1 MQTCGLRAVSRGEAP
16 PADSDPG
23 PRDARRQEAR
33 PAPTP
38 ATLRGWITSRRP
50 ALWRRGR
57 AGPRRPDRDRPLT
70 GPPRATGDALAAR
83 DLLVLMSHGSAHSS

>member
-57 AGPRRPDRDRPLT
+57 AGPR
-70 GPPRATGDALAAR
+70 PRLPRRALPCASPAPAAPEER
-83 DLLVLMSHGSAHSS
+83 SVVNGGAKVGHSAA